1 MSPRDPADL
10 RGTVGLHEFVVM
22 ANEEVAEDTYRL
34 EISSGV
40 SQRLEAGQFINIAV
54 PGDAT
59 HILRIPLSF
68 SRTDP
73 ADARVELFFAV
84 VGEGTR
90 RLSAMPAGA
99 VSTAVGPCG
108 KGWRLP
114 DDPAVRC
121 LLVAG
126 GIGLPPIFAAAGM
139 LTRAGVRFDVIAGT
153 QTEAKLVFPLIH
165 DLERLV
171 ADGCRVVV
179 STDDGSRGFKGFTT
193 MAMGQLVSERAYGC
207 VYTCGPEIM
216 MRGVAAI
223 AAREQIA
230 CQASLERMM
239 GCGFG
244 ACGACNVPLVSGGY
258 ASCCMDGPVFD
269 ARTVAW

>member
-40 SQRLEAGQFINIAV
+40 SQGLEAGQFINIAV

-139 LTRAGVRFDVIAGT
+139 LTR
-153 QTEAKLVFPLIH
+153 
-165 DLERLV
+165 
-171 ADGCRVVV
+171 
-179 STDDGSRGFKGFTT
+179 
-193 MAMGQLVSERAYGC
+193 
-207 VYTCGPEIM
+207 
-216 MRGVAAI
+216 
-223 AAREQIA
+223 
-230 CQASLERMM
+230 
-239 GCGFG
+239 
-244 ACGACNVPLVSGGY
+244 
-258 ASCCMDGPVFD
+258 
-269 ARTVAW
+269 

>member
-1 MSPRDPADL
+1 MSPRAPAGP
-10 RGTVGLHEFVVM
+10 RGTVGLHEFIVM
-22 ANEEVAEDTYRL
+22 ANEEVARDAYRL
-34 EISSGV
+34 EISSSV
-40 SQRLEAGQFINIAV
+40 SQGLEAGQFINVAV
-54 PGDAT
+54 PGDAS

-73 ADARVELFFAV
+73 ANACVELFYAI

-90 RLSAMPAGA
+90 RLSAMRAGA

-114 DDPAVRC
+114 DEPAARC

-126 GIGLPPIFAAAGM
+126 GIGLPPIFAAAEM
-139 LTRAGVRFDVIAGT
+139 LARAGVRFDAIVGA

-171 ADGCRVVV
+171 ADDCRVVV
-179 STDDGSRGFKGFTT
+179 ATDDGSSGSKGFTT
-193 MAMGQLVSERAYGC
+193 TVMERLVSEHAYGC

-216 MRGVAAI
+216 MRGIAAI
-223 AAREQIA
+223 AARGRIA

-244 ACGACNVPLVSGGY
+244 ACGGCNVPLISGGY

-269 ARTVAW
+269 AKAVAW

>member
-1 MSPRDPADL
+1 MSPRASADL
-10 RGTVGLHEFVVM
+10 HGTVGLHDLTVI
-22 ANEEVAEDTYRL
+22 ANEEVARDTYRL

-40 SQRLEAGQFINIAV
+40 SRGLKAGQFINIAV

-73 ADARVELFFAV
+73 ADARIELFYAV

-90 RLSAMPAGA
+90 RLSAMRTGA
-99 VSTAVGPCG
+99 ASTAVGPCG

-114 DDPAVRC
+114 DGPARC

-126 GIGLPPIFAAAGM
+126 GIGLPPVFAAAEM
-139 LTRAGVRFDVIAGT
+139 LARAGVRFDAIVAA
-153 QTEAKLVFPLIH
+153 QTEAKLVHPLIR
-165 DLERLV
+165 DLGRLA
-171 ADGCRVVV
+171 ADGCRVMIA
-179 STDDGSRGFKGFTT
+179 TDDGSSGFRGFATE
-193 MAMGQLVSERAYGC
+193 AAEQLVSEHAYGC
-207 VYTCGPEIM
+207 VYTCGPEAM
-216 MRGVAAI
+216 MRGIAAI
-223 AAREQIA
+223 AARGRIA

-269 ARTVAW
+269 AGEVAW

>member
-1 MSPRDPADL
+1 MSPRASAGP
-10 RGTVGLHEFVVM
+10 RGTVGLHEFIVM
-22 ANEEVAEDTYRL
+22 ANEEVAKDAYRL
-34 EISSGV
+34 EISSSV
-40 SQRLEAGQFINIAV
+40 SQGLEAGQFINIAV

-73 ADARVELFFAV
+73 ANARVELFYAI

-90 RLSAMPAGA
+90 RLSAMRAGA

-114 DDPAVRC
+114 DEPAARC

-126 GIGLPPIFAAAGM
+126 GIGLPPIFAAAEM
-139 LTRAGVRFDVIAGT
+139 LARAGVRFDAIVGA

-171 ADGCRVVV
+171 AVLGRH
-179 STDDGSRGFKGFTT
+179 G
-193 MAMGQLVSERAYGC
+193 LVSVGLEKTLQEDQNPNLVVHYQYFSHLGAHPSKIRE
-207 VYTCGPEIM
+207 YTKQGQSIVP
-216 MRGVAAI
+216 
-223 AAREQIA
+223 
-230 CQASLERMM
+230 ASRKRNL
-239 GCGFG
+239 
-244 ACGACNVPLVSGGY
+244 
-258 ASCCMDGPVFD
+258 
-269 ARTVAW
+269 